1 MAAAVPPRDRKRP
14 APMVAVMERVEPITS
29 EQFETLLPMIADY
42 QRFYEVEEIDEERNR
57 AFFARFIDP
66 SDHGILIAAWEGD
79 RLLGYAC
86 LYWHMS
92 SLAAAETVLMNDLYV
107 GADARGVG
115 RALIDAAAEI
125 ARSRN
130 AHSLEWSTAPDN
142 HTAQRLYDSTGA
154 GRSEWVEYELPV
166 E

>member
-1 MAAAVPPRDRKRP
+1 MARI
-14 APMVAVMERVEPITS
+14 EPITV
-29 EQFETLLPMIADY
+29 EQFETLLPMIAEY
-42 QRFYEVEEIDEERNR
+42 QRFYEVETIDEERNR

-66 SDHGILIAAWEGD
+66 SEEGSLIGAWDGD

-107 GADARGVG
+107 DAAARGGGVG
-115 RALIDAAAEI
+115 RALIEAAAQI
-125 ARSRN
+125 ARSRG

-142 HTAQRLYDSTGA
+142 DTAQRLYDSTGA
-154 GRSEWVEYELPV
+154 SRSEWVEYELPV
-166 E
+166 DQA